1 MIIASNRGPLRF
13 ERRADGKGFTSHLG
27 AGGVATALGPLL
39 EDAPEGTIWVA
50 SALTDDDRA
59 AVRAGEARAAHMD
72 LRLLDLD
79 PQTARLHLDVVSNGV
94 LWFLH
99 HGLFDLARRP
109 RFDRRFQEAWRGYED
124 VNRAFAD
131 TVCELASDGDV
142 VLVQDYQL
150 SLTPGYIRTT
160 RPDLR
165 VVHFTHTP
173 FAGPNAIRVLP
184 WDVATALCESLSSVP
199 CGFHAT
205 RWADCFVAATRQVLG
220 ADRAT
225 TAPFVASLGPD
236 IEALTRTAESEAAR
250 AAARELDDLV
260 GDRQLVLRIDRID
273 LSKNLLRGFAAYDL
287 LLEEHREWRERVV
300 FVAMVN
306 PSRATLPEYR
316 AYRNEVEQAVAR
328 VNDRWATSGWD
339 PVVLDSRDDFHRS
352 VAGLGRYDVLLVNPL
367 NDGLNLV
374 AKEGPLLNQRDGL
387 VCLSTEAGAFEELG
401 EAVIP
406 VHPYDLVQTAD
417 ALHTALTMPRD
428 ERVARAARL
437 RDLAGARTN
446 RDWLADLVKRAE
458 AATMQ

>member
-1 MIIASNRGPLRF
+1 ASAAHGARLNTASHRGPLRSGPP
-13 ERRADGKGFTSHLG
+13 ADGKGFTPHLG

-109 RFDRRFQEAWRGYED
+109 RFDRRFQEAWRGYEA
-124 VNRAFAD
+124 VNRAF
-131 TVCELASDGDV
+131 
-142 VLVQDYQL
+142 
-150 SLTPGYIRTT
+150 
-160 RPDLR
+160 
-165 VVHFTHTP
+165 
-173 FAGPNAIRVLP
+173 
-184 WDVATALCESLSSVP
+184 
-199 CGFHAT
+199 
-205 RWADCFVAATRQVLG
+205 
-220 ADRAT
+220 
-225 TAPFVASLGPD
+225 PD

-260 GDRQLVLRIDRID
+260 GDRQLVVRIDRID

-300 FVAMVN
+300 FVAMLN

-316 AYRNEVEQAVAR
+316 AYRNDVEQAVGR

-437 RDLAGARTN
+437 RDLAGARPN